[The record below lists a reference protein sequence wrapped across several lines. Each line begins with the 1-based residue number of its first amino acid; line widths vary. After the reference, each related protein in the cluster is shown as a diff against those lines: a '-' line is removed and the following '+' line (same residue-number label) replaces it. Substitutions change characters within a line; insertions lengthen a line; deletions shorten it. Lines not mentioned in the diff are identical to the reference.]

1 MWLCWRRIEYNRTF
15 SLKAQH
21 YDFFV
26 RLLADRPPTSIST
39 RRTCGHHG
47 ANHGSRFLIVAI
59 NTRCLDESM
68 LAGTRGCQAVVIR
81 RLRDGWPIT
90 GRPDDHRHTTYNS
103 LALSIH
109 ESAVRCSESGC
120 WAWRRPLGGWSVG
133 VTADEACRRRK
144 PGRWVR
150 VWANNR
156 QRVLAVLGSA
166 GGKMSWVAATTD
178 RSLIAPRLLPPS
190 PHVAD
195 TVPQTIFYGLFLAS
209 TILTARPVN
218 SAPATLMRTL
228 SSRPRCCRNCKV
240 GS

>member
-1 MWLCWRRIEYNRTF
+1 MKKRKMDEMWLCWRRIEYNRTF

-47 ANHGSRFLIVAI
+47 AQHGSRFLIVAI

-103 LALSIH
+103 LDTWERCEMFWERLLS
-109 ESAVRCSESGC
+109 
-120 WAWRRPLGGWSVG
+120 
-133 VTADEACRRRK
+133 VT
-144 PGRWVR
+144 
-150 VWANNR
+150 
-156 QRVLAVLGSA
+156 S
-166 GGKMSWVAATTD
+166 
-178 RSLIAPRLLPPS
+178 APRRL
-190 PHVAD
+190 VGRRD
-195 TVPQTIFYGLFLAS
+195 GRRGVP
-209 TILTARPVN
+209 
-218 SAPATLMRTL
+218 
-228 SSRPRCCRNCKV
+228 
-240 GS
+240 